1 MIFKARDT
9 IFDEYNHIERI
20 IIHATDENNLP
31 TLWRDD
37 LLISIITQKLPGP
50 SIEWTNND
58 ELLMQPNIEPKHLE
72 DKEQEGNQSKEE
84 EIEEEVGVEE
94 ELTVHVPKD
103 FETAPGST
111 LQIRCTGGG
120 NDYMLLML
128 NFQL

>member
-9 IFDEYNHIERI
+9 IFDEYNHIECI
-20 IIHATDENNLP
+20 IIHSTDENNLP

-72 DKEQEGNQSKEE
+72 DKEQEGSQSKEE